1 MAPHTHIPAPRNT
14 IETYSARPEREP
26 PRNENGDI
34 ICTHTACRDKNE
46 TFRRPCEWNKH
57 MDKHERPYKCNEPTC
72 EQNPGFTYSGGLLR
86 HMREVHKKGVG
97 PTRRPLY
104 CPHANCI
111 RSTGEGFTRRENLE
125 EHLRR
130 RHSYTGHYSPPP
142 QSSDSNHEET
152 GEQPR
157 KRRKTVDPESPIVE
171 QFTQQAQLPVQQLQ
185 DSRRDS
191 PRTDPMLEDRP
202 YGNGNDSDLDRSEAI
217 RQLALARQ
225 TIAEQQELIRQ
236 KDVRLHLQETEVQ
249 RLQALVD
256 TANGSTRT
264 SDHALAALAA
274 TSPTILTS
282 AIAQP
287 GESYRTDATAQAPP
301 VNGVSHASPAPQQDS
316 RRGSD
321 SQGQGQQQRS
331 DKDAQV
337 NGNAP
342 SRRIEIDRDLVSE
355 RLASKVA

>member
-26 PRNENGDI
+26 PRNENNEI
-34 ICTHTACRDKNE
+34 ICTHAACRDKNE

-142 QSSDSNHEET
+142 QSAESNHEET
-152 GEQPR
+152 GDQPR
-157 KRRKTVDPESPIVE
+157 KRRKTVDPESPDVE
-171 QFTQQAQLPVQQLQ
+171 QFTQQTQLPVQALQ
-185 DSRRDS
+185 ESRRES
-191 PRTDPMLEDRP
+191 LKTDPMLEDRP
-202 YGNGNDSDLDRSEAI
+202 YGNGSDSELDRSEAI

-236 KDVRLHLQETEVQ
+236 KDVRLHLQETDIQ
-249 RLQALVD
+249 RLNAMVD
-256 TANGSTRT
+256 NNSTRPAEQSFT
-264 SDHALAALAA
+264 AQSVTDPALLQ
-274 TSPTILTS
+274 PIL
-282 AIAQP
+282 Q
-287 GESYRTDATAQAPP
+287 GETYRADGTAQAPP
-301 VNGVSHASPAPQQDS
+301 VNGVSHASPAAQQDS
-316 RRGSD
+316 HRGSD
-321 SQGQGQQQRS
+321 SQGAGQQQRS
-331 DKDAQV
+331 DKDGQV
-337 NGNAP
+337 NGSAP

-355 RLASKVA
+355 RLASKAT

>member
-1 MAPHTHIPAPRNT
+1 
-14 IETYSARPEREP
+14 
-26 PRNENGDI
+26 
-34 ICTHTACRDKNE
+34 
-46 TFRRPCEWNKH
+46 

-142 QSSDSNHEET
+142 QSTESNNEET
-152 GEQPR
+152 GDQPR
-157 KRRKTVDPESPIVE
+157 KRRKTVDPESPDAE
-171 QFTQQAQLPVQQLQ
+171 QLAQQSHLAAQQPQ
-185 DSRRDS
+185 DSRRES
-191 PRTDPMLEDRP
+191 LRTDPMLEDRP
-202 YGNGNDSDLDRSEAI
+202 YGNGSDSELERGEAI

-236 KDVRLHLQETEVQ
+236 KDIRLHVQETDLQ
-249 RLQALVD
+249 RLQAIVD
-256 TANGSTRT
+256 GSPISATRP
-264 SDHALAALAA
+264 APAA
-274 TSPTILTS
+274 TSPSLL
-282 AIAQP
+282 
-287 GESYRTDATAQAPP
+287 APALQLDGASQNP
-301 VNGVSHASPAPQQDS
+301 QVNGVSHASPAAQQDS
-316 RRGSD
+316 RRGSG
-321 SQGQGQQQRS
+321 SQGPTQQQRS
-331 DKDAQV
+331 DKDLQINGNG

-355 RLASKVA
+355 RLASKMA

>member
-14 IETYSARPEREP
+14 IETYSARPERDP
-26 PRNENGDI
+26 PRNENGEI

-142 QSSDSNHEET
+142 QSSDSNNEET
-152 GEQPR
+152 GDQPR
-157 KRRKTVDPESPIVE
+157 KRRKTVDPESPGVE
-171 QFTQQAQLPVQQLQ
+171 QFNQQSQIPVQTIQ
-185 DSRRDS
+185 DSRRES
-191 PRTDPMLEDRP
+191 LRTDPMLEDRP
-202 YGNGNDSDLDRSEAI
+202 YGNGSDSDLDRSEAL
-217 RQLALARQ
+217 RQLTLARQ

-236 KDVRLHLQETEVQ
+236 KDVRLHLQETDLQ
-249 RLQALVD
+249 RLQAIIE
-256 TANGSTRT
+256 NGSNAAARP
-264 SDHALAALAA
+264 SDHSFTAPAV
-274 TSPTILTS
+274 TSPSLLATL
-282 AIAQP
+282 AQ
-287 GESYRTDATAQAPP
+287 GDAYRTDTTAQGPP
-301 VNGVSHASPAPQQDS
+301 VNGVSHASPTGQQDS
-316 RRGSD
+316 RRGSG
-321 SQGQGQQQRS
+321 SQGGGQQQRS

-337 NGNAP
+337 NGSAP

-355 RLASKVA
+355 RLASKTT